1 MSMVINSNLASINA
15 QRNLTTSQKD
25 MTTSMERLS
34 SGLRINSA
42 ADDAAGLAITNRMTS
57 QTRGLDQAI
66 RNANDGI
73 SLMSTAEGAL
83 QESTNILQRM
93 RELAIQSA
101 NGIYNDSDRATLDAE
116 VQQLIAE
123 LQRIGDTTS
132 FNGRTLLDGQLGE
145 LDLQVGSEA
154 NQTVTLSIGSLNTEE
169 LGIGVTNYDLQSD
182 TFVMSSLSLGAS
194 DVEINGISIGAITAG
209 TSSDKFL
216 ESLNAVAGITAESVA
231 IGVASAAGDG
241 ALLATETIG
250 FTVTRDDGRTSTIV
264 IEGETSNL
272 EDLVAKI
279 NQDTGGV
286 VRASL
291 NADGYVILEAD
302 GASKMVV
309 EDDSNALGFG
319 TSAGSDKTL
328 DMALRLSSDD
338 TTSPI
343 TIEMG
348 TTGGADNLA
357 AIGFNETSEAGVI
370 NGVGISDTAAWAAG
384 DLTINGVD
392 IGVGNTSNLAGK
404 IEQINNVS
412 DETGVTATAFT
423 QVVISDA
430 STGTFDAT
438 LYING
443 MTASTASIS
452 AATTFTD
459 AVTKINLNSGV
470 TGVEARM
477 LGDKLVLESTSGS
490 ITLTNMSAQAD
501 VSIESFKAI
510 DGDNFTVSSTTALM
524 TTLTS
529 QEFKAG
535 LQLTSA
541 DGAAISIELAAGA
554 DEARFGFAETAVN
567 GSISSGTAVADIDIS
582 TSAGA
587 QSAIEIIDLALEE
600 INSTRSEIGAVTN
613 RLDFTVSNLMN
624 VSENTVAARSRILDA
639 DFAKESASL
648 SRAQVLQQAGT
659 AMLAQA
665 NALPQQVLSLLQ

>member
-1 MSMVINSNLASINA
+1 
-15 QRNLTTSQKD
+15 

>member
-1 MSMVINSNLASINA
+1 MVINSNLASINA